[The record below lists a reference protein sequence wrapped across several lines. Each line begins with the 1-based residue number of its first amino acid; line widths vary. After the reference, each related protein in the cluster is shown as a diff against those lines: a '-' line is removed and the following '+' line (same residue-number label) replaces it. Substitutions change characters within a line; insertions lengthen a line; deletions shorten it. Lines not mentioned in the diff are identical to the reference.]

1 MIKEYPI
8 VPDDYDGPGDPAPPS
23 EEGDAGT
30 VEGDAFAAPTEGTK
44 PRPIVAASETGRR
57 MLDLVHPPKVDG
69 KPLRRVT
76 VRLLEQ
82 GDVDDWVDGVITTRR
97 ELVLR
102 LTGLHGDVIRKLK
115 WPDSEAL
122 HLIIQD
128 LLPDFIVSSEA
139 FK

>member
-8 VPDDYDGPGDPAPPS
+8 VPDDYEGPAEPAS
-23 EEGDAGT
+23 QAEEGEVEL
-30 VEGDAFAAPTEGTK
+30 VEGDAPALQADERDPG
-44 PRPIVAASETGRR
+44 PDVIASQTGKRV
-57 MLDLVHPPKVDG
+57 LYLVHPPKVAG
-69 KPLRRVT
+69 KALVKVT

-102 LTGLHGDVIRKLK
+102 LTGLHANVVRKLK

-128 LLPDFIVSSEA
+128 LLPDFVANSEA

>member
-8 VPDDYDGPGDPAPPS
+8 VPDDYDGPGEVAPPL
-23 EEGDAGT
+23 EEGDAGAA
-30 VEGDAFAAPTEGTK
+30 EGSAFAAPAEGVDGG
-44 PRPIVAASETGRR
+44 PVVIASATGRR
-57 MLDLVHPPKVDG
+57 MLELVHPPKVDG

-82 GDVDDWVDGVITTRR
+82 GDVDDWVAGVITTRR

-102 LTGLHGDVIRKLK
+102 LTGLHDAVVRRLK
-115 WPDSEAL
+115 WPDSETL

-128 LLPDFIVSSEA
+128 QLPEFILKSEA